1 MSALRYRR
9 VLIKLSGESLA
20 GEGSGGWNSALLRQF
35 AGELATLQR
44 AGAQVGLVVGGGNLC
59 RGSELALAG
68 VERPTADG
76 IGMLATLMNALAM
89 QDALGKQGVAAHVL
103 SALPVA
109 TLCEPFN
116 RQRALALLAQGE
128 IVLCAAGTGNPLFTT
143 DTAASLRAIELGAEL
158 LIKATKVE
166 GIYTADPRKDPQA
179 VLLPRLSYADAL
191 QRELGVM
198 DLTAL
203 VLCRDHHLPL
213 RVLDIFSP
221 GNLLRVLRGEAVGSL
236 VE

>member
-1 MSALRYRR
+1 MSSLRYRR

-20 GEGSGGWNSALLRQF
+20 GTGSGGWDAALLRQF
-35 AGELATLQR
+35 AAELATLHQ
-44 AGAQVGLVVGGGNLC
+44 AGAQVGLVIGGGNLC
-59 RGSELALAG
+59 RGSELAQAG
-68 VERPTADG
+68 VARPTADG

-89 QDALGKQGVAAHVL
+89 QDALEKQGVPAQVL

-109 TLCEPFN
+109 ALCEPFN
-116 RQRALALLAQGE
+116 RARALRLLDQGQM
-128 IVLCAAGTGNPLFTT
+128 VLCAAGTGNPLFTT

-166 GIYTADPRKDPQA
+166 GIYTADPRKDPKA
-179 VLLPRLSYADAL
+179 VLLPQLSYAEAL

-203 VLCRDHHLPL
+203 VLCRDHRLPL
-213 RVLDIFSP
+213 RVLDIFCP
-221 GNLLRVLRGEAVGSL
+221 GNLLRVLQGVAVGSL